1 MIKSLHCSFFN
12 LHESAWCFV
21 LWKVEDVDKKFEDLQ
36 KQRKAGWVKKSPE
49 PVKKVVKVSLSGKL
63 GFDLNE
69 IVLYLL
75 FLNLFCTFHIPTD
88 VTFQCSVPSPFVLGF
103 EWNVLLTPHPPKQ
116 SNPCNCLYQQKKNVN
131 KPVLKKPVKSKF
143 AAFKASLKSSAA
155 PAQTIEHDW
164 GLFKVTSPLR
174 KPSYHCEGKRD
185 KRDQRQVCLN
195 LMLRTKKKWCTSNI
209 G

>member
-1 MIKSLHCSFFN
+1 MML
-12 LHESAWCFV
+12 CFV
-21 LWKVEDVDKKFEDLQ
+21 KGGGCRQEVWRPSETAWGRVGEEIPWTSQ
-36 KQRKAGWVKKSPE
+36 ESGQGE
-49 PVKKVVKVSLSGKL
+49 PVGKT
-63 GFDLNE
+63 GMNE

-75 FLNLFCTFHIPTD
+75 FLNLFCTFHISTD
-88 VTFQCSVPSPFVLGF
+88 VTFQCSVHSPFVLRF
-103 EWNVLLTPHPPKQ
+103 EWNVLLTPHPPMQ

-185 KRDQRQVCLN
+185 KRDQRQVCLD